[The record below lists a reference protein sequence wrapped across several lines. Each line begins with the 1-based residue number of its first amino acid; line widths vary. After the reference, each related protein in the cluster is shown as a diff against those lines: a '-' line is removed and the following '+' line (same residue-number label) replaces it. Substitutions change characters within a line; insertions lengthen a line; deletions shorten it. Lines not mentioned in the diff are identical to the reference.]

1 MANGH
6 NRNLLSPEGTIIAAI
21 CDVNES
27 AVKSKGEELGL
38 PEHKRYRKYE
48 NLKKMHRSGKA
59 GPVGKAVYP
68 HDGRG
73 GGAFCI
79 IPRTPR
85 TVHDRV
91 Y

>member
-6 NRNLLSPEGTIIAAI
+6 IRNLLSLEGTIIAAI

-48 NLKKMHRSGKA
+48 ILKNCIEAGK
-59 GPVGKAVYP
+59 PVLSEKPFTRTMEEAEELL
-68 HDGRG
+68 
-73 GGAFCI
+73 CI
-79 IPRTPR
+79 IPRTLR

-91 Y
+91 H